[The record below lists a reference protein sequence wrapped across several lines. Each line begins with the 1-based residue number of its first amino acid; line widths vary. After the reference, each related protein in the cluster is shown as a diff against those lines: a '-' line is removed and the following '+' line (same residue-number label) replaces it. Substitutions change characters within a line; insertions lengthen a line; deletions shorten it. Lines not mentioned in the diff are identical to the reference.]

1 MKKIL
6 KLLPIAAVLLAGIAC
21 SKRETPAAKAVK
33 PAAFV
38 HTQAGEK
45 RAIVYGADWCEAC
58 HLAGAWLTSH
68 GYTVIDRDIEKE
80 RDGAEAMQDALDA
93 AGLTSPGI
101 PVIELEG
108 VVVLGFDQKKLE
120 KMTAK

>member
-1 MKKIL
+1 MKKVP
-6 KLLPIAAVLLAGIAC
+6 KLLPFVALVVAAIAC
-21 SKRETPAAKAVK
+21 GKRETPATKAFK
-33 PAAFV
+33 PAALV

-108 VVVLGFDQKKLE
+108 AVVLGFDQKKLE
-120 KMTAK
+120 KITAK

>member
-1 MKKIL
+1 MNPKIL
-6 KLLPIAAVLLAGIAC
+6 RLAAVLLFAIAC
-21 SKRETPAAKAVK
+21 KKQENPATKAVK

-38 HTQAGEK
+38 HTHAGEK

-68 GYTVIDRDIEKE
+68 GYTVIDRDVEKE

-108 VVVLGFDQKKLE
+108 EVVLGFDTKKLE
-120 KMTAK
+120 KIIAK

>member
-1 MKKIL
+1 MKEIL
-6 KLLPIAAVLLAGIAC
+6 KLLPIAAFLLAGIAC
-21 SKRETPAAKAVK
+21 SKRETPVAKAVK
-33 PAAFV
+33 PAALV
-38 HTQAGEK
+38 HTHAGEK

-108 VVVLGFDQKKLE
+108 AVVLGFDQKKLE
-120 KMTAK
+120 KITAK